1 MIPTADSPGAPEEPT
16 RLTLEDLLRPFVE
29 AETPRH
35 GWQIGTEAEKFG
47 VFPDG
52 SPLPYEGPRSVQTVL
67 DALVH
72 RHGWSEVREVEGG
85 EVVALRRGR
94 ASITLEPGAQLELSG
109 SPLDTIH
116 QTCAEFRGHMAELRA
131 VSEEMEVTWLGLGFH
146 PFARQEDLP
155 WVPKLRYGVMREYL
169 PTKGRY
175 AHDMMRRTATV
186 QANFDF
192 ESEADAMTKLR
203 VGVRLGPIVTAM
215 FANSP
220 WVEGAATG
228 ERTRRSR
235 VWTSVD
241 PDRTGL
247 LPFLWRDD
255 AGYRAYVEWALDAPM
270 FMVKRG
276 GKVVAN
282 TGQTFRAFLGEGFAG
297 TTARYEDWESHLNT
311 LFPETRLKRTLEVRQ
326 ADGQGTALLCALPAL
341 WKGLL
346 YDAKALAAADAMSTG
361 FGHDA
366 LEGLR
371 EAVAAHGLRAEL
383 AGRPLLEWARDLL
396 ELSEAGLARL
406 GHLNGRGDDERIHLR
421 PVRAL
426 LERGQSPADAL
437 LAQVPGERP
446 SVGAIIG
453 ASRISADVV

>member
-1 MIPTADSPGAPEEPT
+1 MAQANDPSP
-16 RLTLEDLLRPFVE
+16 LTLDDLLAPLVQ

-35 GWQIGTEAEKFG
+35 AWQIGTEAEKFG
-47 VFPDG
+47 VFVDG
-52 SPLPYEGPRSVQTVL
+52 SPLPYEGVRSVQTVL
-67 DALVH
+67 DALVA
-72 RHGWSEVREVEGG
+72 RHGWEEYREYEGG
-85 EVVALRRGR
+85 DVVALKRGR
-94 ASITLEPGAQLELSG
+94 ASITLEPGGQLELSG

-131 VSEEMEVTWLGLGFH
+131 VSEELEVTWLGLGFH

-155 WVPKLRYGVMREYL
+155 WVPKLRYGIMREYL

-175 AHDMMRRTATV
+175 ALDMMRRTATV

-192 ESEADAMTKLR
+192 ESEADAMAKLR

-220 WVEGAATG
+220 WVEGRATG

-241 PDRTGL
+241 PDRTGI
-247 LPFLWRDD
+247 LPFLWADD
-255 AGYRAYVEWALDAPM
+255 AGYRDYVEWALDAPM

-276 GKVVAN
+276 AKVIAN
-282 TGQTFRAFLGEGFAG
+282 TGQTFRDFMAHGYEGA
-297 TTARYEDWESHLNT
+297 TATLDDWESHLNT
-311 LFPETRLKRTLEVRQ
+311 LFPETRLKKTIEVRQ
-326 ADGQGTALLCALPAL
+326 ADGQGTEMLCALPAL

-346 YDAKALAAADAMSTG
+346 YDDRALAAADAMSAA
-361 FGHDA
+361 FA
-366 LEGLR
+366 PEELEGLR
-371 EAVAAHGLRAEL
+371 VAVAEKGLGAELRA
-383 AGRPLLEWARDLL
+383 RPLLDWALELL
-396 ELSEAGLARL
+396 ELAEAGLERL

-421 PVRAL
+421 PIRAL

-437 LAQVPGERP
+437 LEQVGAERP
-446 SVGAIIG
+446 AVAEVI
-453 ASRISADVV
+453 AVSRISATTSAA